1 MPRNC
6 LGCRLCQ
13 GPRTVHDHRSQ
24 MTHIHTPAT
33 EDPHLGLGLLD
44 DSSEV
49 SISQDESDSG
59 SLLSDDS
66 IFLNYERARRWS
78 CPGTTLYE
86 ACARNEALTV
96 RRVLERGVTQEEVM
110 ELDINGRNGLMMAAC
125 KGFVD
130 IVLELYHCPFLDV
143 NHRDN
148 DGNTALMMA
157 SQAGFITIV
166 NHILNYFSGVDLEV
180 RDTRGFTALIKAAMQ
195 GRDDCV
201 TALVMAGANVNAVDT
216 AKGRIAEDWA
226 LRTGRFETFQ
236 KLRRLMAQPCAEQ
249 FCERYIPEWPDL
261 NELVAKAT
269 AAKTKGEQL
278 AQCLQSTF
286 TISFPRDPQDNG
298 VLDHMVRITTSI
310 HSPLVV
316 TGCRPLHLTSP
327 PELGKRRK
335 AVPELAQQSTKGEL
349 REPSLTAAM
358 DSPVSST
365 SSMPLTSGGSGTQP
379 NVPKL
384 SIVCSSVP
392 SYLPRHFGR
401 HNSIFPTSC
410 IPHIK
415 VIKSGERTPKTEKK
429 KKMSK
434 LHLEPPVWKYKEAK
448 EEKKKERLNVEQ
460 EALIKDKNH
469 KTQRTKKAK
478 H

>member
-1 MPRNC
+1 MA
-6 LGCRLCQ
+6 
-13 GPRTVHDHRSQ
+13 
-24 MTHIHTPAT
+24 HIHTPAT

-59 SLLSDDS
+59 SLLSDYS
-66 IFLNYERARRWS
+66 ILPDYERAKHWS

-96 RRVLERGVTQEEVM
+96 RRVLERGVTQAEVM
-110 ELDINGRNGLMMAAC
+110 ELDINGRNGLMLAAC
-125 KGFVD
+125 EGFVD

-166 NHILNYFSGVDLEV
+166 NYILNYFSGVDLEV

-226 LRTGRFETFQ
+226 LKTGRFETFQ
-236 KLRRLMAQPCAEQ
+236 KLRRLMTQPCAEQ
-249 FCERYIPEWPDL
+249 FCERYTPEWADL

-278 AQCLQSTF
+278 AQFLQSTF

-327 PELGKRRK
+327 PEVGKRRM
-335 AVPELAQQSTKGEL
+335 AGPELAQQSTKSKQ
-349 REPSLTAAM
+349 REPSLISAM
-358 DSPVSST
+358 ESPVSST
-365 SSMPLTSGGSGTQP
+365 SSIPLTSSSSDTQP
-379 NVPKL
+379 NVL
-384 SIVCSSVP
+384 RFSIACSSVR
-392 SYLPRHFGR
+392 SYLPRHLGR
-401 HNSIFPTSC
+401 HNSIFPTSS
-410 IPHIK
+410 IPQIK
-415 VIKSGERTPKTEKK
+415 VIKSGERTPKKEKK

-434 LHLEPPVWKYKEAK
+434 RHLKPPVWKYKEAK
-448 EEKKKERLNVEQ
+448 EKEEKERLNVEQ
-460 EALIKDKNH
+460 EALIKEKNH
-469 KTQRTKKAK
+469 KTQRTEKVK